1 MAARSGKKETKTTTT
16 RVKKVVAKVTPP
28 AAPSP
33 KKSKKKAVSEDLHV
47 SVASPKKNQEK
58 KLASGNRHASLKQI
72 LLVKREALIQ
82 QIKQQLGQSVSEEQQ
97 RRLEA
102 AMDSGDQALVDLER
116 ENGDL
121 SSRNAKTVSGNSLD
135 DALDSLDEGTYGMC
149 ADCGEE
155 ISEKRLHALPFA
167 RLCVE
172 CQSKRELM
180 EKIERSETALMTAN
194 DHSSFNTCFSDHFLA
209 NHFLDSEVSPFP
221 YSSFAIN
228 DLNFSSRE
236 RFFLI

>member
-16 RVKKVVAKVTPP
+16 RVKKAAAKVASS
-28 AAPSP
+28 AA
-33 KKSKKKAVSEDLHV
+33 
-47 SVASPKKNQEK
+47 ASPKKTK
-58 KLASGNRHASLKQI
+58 KKVVSEDPGTSAASPKKTKKKVGSEGRHGSLKQI
-72 LLVKREALIQ
+72 LLAKREALIQ
-82 QIKQQLGQSVSEEQQ
+82 EIKQQLGQSVSEEQQ

-116 ENGDL
+116 EMGISL
-121 SSRNAKTVSGNSLD
+121 QEMRNRERQLID

-180 EKIERSETALMTAN
+180 EKIERSEQR
-194 DHSSFNTCFSDHFLA
+194 S
-209 NHFLDSEVSPFP
+209 
-221 YSSFAIN
+221 
-228 DLNFSSRE
+228 
-236 RFFLI
+236 

>member
-1 MAARSGKKETKTTTT
+1 MAARSGKKETKSTTT
-16 RVKKVVAKVTPP
+16 RVKKAVKKVATKTVS
-28 AAPSP
+28 SP
-33 KKSKKKAVSEDLHV
+33 KKSMKKATTKTTPAPA
-47 SVASPKKNQEK
+47 ASPKKAK
-58 KLASGNRHASLKQI
+58 KKTGAVDRHASLKEI
-72 LLVKREALIQ
+72 LLAKREALIQ
-82 QIKQQLGQSVSEEQQ
+82 EIKQQLGQSVTEEQQ

-116 ENGDL
+116 EMGISL
-121 SSRNAKTVSGNSLD
+121 QEMRNRERQLID

-180 EKIERSETALMTAN
+180 EKIERSEQR
-194 DHSSFNTCFSDHFLA
+194 S
-209 NHFLDSEVSPFP
+209 
-221 YSSFAIN
+221 
-228 DLNFSSRE
+228 
-236 RFFLI
+236 

>member
-16 RVKKVVAKVTPP
+16 RVKNVVGKVVPPATPTPKKTKKKVVAEDRHTSE
-28 AAPSP
+28 PSP
-33 KKSKKKAVSEDLHV
+33 KKIKKKER
-47 SVASPKKNQEK
+47 
-58 KLASGNRHASLKQI
+58 SGNRHASLKQI
-72 LLVKREALIQ
+72 LIAKREALIQ

-116 ENGDL
+116 EMGISL
-121 SSRNAKTVSGNSLD
+121 QEMRNRERQLID

-172 CQSKRELM
+172 CQSKRELL
-180 EKIERSETALMTAN
+180 EKIERSEQR
-194 DHSSFNTCFSDHFLA
+194 S
-209 NHFLDSEVSPFP
+209 
-221 YSSFAIN
+221 
-228 DLNFSSRE
+228 
-236 RFFLI
+236 

>member
-16 RVKKVVAKVTPP
+16 RVKKTATKKAASAASTPKKTMKKEKPQDSQKP
-28 AAPSP
+28 ASTP
-33 KKSKKKAVSEDLHV
+33 KKSRKKDGSED
-47 SVASPKKNQEK
+47 
-58 KLASGNRHASLKQI
+58 RHASLKQI
-72 LLVKREALIQ
+72 LLVKREALVQ
-82 QIKQQLGQSVSEEQQ
+82 EIKQQLGQSVTEEQQ

-116 ENGDL
+116 EMGISL
-121 SSRNAKTVSGNSLD
+121 QEMRNRERQLID

-180 EKIERSETALMTAN
+180 EKIERSEQR
-194 DHSSFNTCFSDHFLA
+194 S
-209 NHFLDSEVSPFP
+209 
-221 YSSFAIN
+221 
-228 DLNFSSRE
+228 
-236 RFFLI
+236 

>member
-1 MAARSGKKETKTTTT
+1 MAARSGKKAVKPTTT
-16 RVKKVVAKVTPP
+16 RVKKASPKAATK
-28 AAPSP
+28 AAPKAKTKAVPSKKKVMKKEKSTEMDTPVSAP
-33 KKSKKKAVSEDLHV
+33 KKSKKKDGTED
-47 SVASPKKNQEK
+47 
-58 KLASGNRHASLKQI
+58 RHASLKQI
-72 LLVKREALIQ
+72 LLDKREALIQ
-82 QIKQQLGQSVSEEQQ
+82 EIKHQLGQSVTEEQQ

-116 ENGDL
+116 EMGISL
-121 SSRNAKTVSGNSLD
+121 QEMRNRERQLID

-180 EKIERSETALMTAN
+180 EKIERSEQR
-194 DHSSFNTCFSDHFLA
+194 S
-209 NHFLDSEVSPFP
+209 
-221 YSSFAIN
+221 
-228 DLNFSSRE
+228 
-236 RFFLI
+236 

>member
-16 RVKKVVAKVTPP
+16 RVKKAVAKVASP
-28 AAPSP
+28 AAPPP
-33 KKSKKKAVSEDLHV
+33 KKTKKKSGSE
-47 SVASPKKNQEK
+47 
-58 KLASGNRHASLKQI
+58 NRHALLKQI
-72 LLVKREALIQ
+72 LITKREALIQ

-116 ENGDL
+116 EMGISL
-121 SSRNAKTVSGNSLD
+121 QEMRNRERQLID

-155 ISEKRLHALPFA
+155 ISEKRLQALPFA

-180 EKIERSETALMTAN
+180 EKIERSEQR
-194 DHSSFNTCFSDHFLA
+194 S
-209 NHFLDSEVSPFP
+209 
-221 YSSFAIN
+221 
-228 DLNFSSRE
+228 
-236 RFFLI
+236 

>member
-16 RVKKVVAKVTPP
+16 RVKKTAPKQGTKAESSTKKSMKKEKTKESP
-28 AAPSP
+28 ASAATT
-33 KKSKKKAVSEDLHV
+33 KKSKKNDGLVD
-47 SVASPKKNQEK
+47 
-58 KLASGNRHASLKQI
+58 RHASLKVI
-72 LLVKREALIQ
+72 LLAKREALIQ
-82 QIKQQLGQSVSEEQQ
+82 EIKQQLGQSVTEEQQ

-116 ENGDL
+116 EMGISL
-121 SSRNAKTVSGNSLD
+121 QEMRNRERQLID
-135 DALDSLDEGTYGMC
+135 DALDSVDEGTYGIC

-180 EKIERSETALMTAN
+180 EKIERSEQR
-194 DHSSFNTCFSDHFLA
+194 S
-209 NHFLDSEVSPFP
+209 
-221 YSSFAIN
+221 
-228 DLNFSSRE
+228 
-236 RFFLI
+236 

>member
-1 MAARSGKKETKTTTT
+1 MAARSGKKADKPTTT
-16 RVKKVVAKVTPP
+16 RVKKASPKAATK
-28 AAPSP
+28 AAPKAKTKAVPSKKKVMKKEKSTEIETPVSAP
-33 KKSKKKAVSEDLHV
+33 KKSKKKDGTED
-47 SVASPKKNQEK
+47 
-58 KLASGNRHASLKQI
+58 RHASLKQI
-72 LLVKREALIQ
+72 LLDKREALIQ
-82 QIKQQLGQSVSEEQQ
+82 EIKHQLGQSVTEEQQ

-116 ENGDL
+116 EMGISL
-121 SSRNAKTVSGNSLD
+121 QEMRNRERQLID

-180 EKIERSETALMTAN
+180 EKIERSEQR
-194 DHSSFNTCFSDHFLA
+194 S
-209 NHFLDSEVSPFP
+209 
-221 YSSFAIN
+221 
-228 DLNFSSRE
+228 
-236 RFFLI
+236 

>member
-16 RVKKVVAKVTPP
+16 RVKKAVAKVAPP
-28 AAPSP
+28 AASS
-33 KKSKKKAVSEDLHV
+33 SKKTKKEAVSEDLHV
-47 SVASPKKNQEK
+47 SVPSPKKMK
-58 KLASGNRHASLKQI
+58 KKTGSGDRHASLKQI
-72 LLVKREALIQ
+72 LIEKREALIQ
-82 QIKQQLGQSVSEEQQ
+82 EIKQQLGQSVSEEQQ

-116 ENGDL
+116 EMGISL
-121 SSRNAKTVSGNSLD
+121 QEMRNRERQLID

-180 EKIERSETALMTAN
+180 EKIERSEQR
-194 DHSSFNTCFSDHFLA
+194 S
-209 NHFLDSEVSPFP
+209 
-221 YSSFAIN
+221 
-228 DLNFSSRE
+228 
-236 RFFLI
+236 

>member
-16 RVKKVVAKVTPP
+16 RVKKAAAKVAPP

-33 KKSKKKAVSEDLHV
+33 KKTKKKVVSEDRAA
-47 SVASPKKNQEK
+47 SVPPPKKTK
-58 KLASGNRHASLKQI
+58 KKTGSEGRHVSLKQI
-72 LLVKREALIQ
+72 LLVKRETLIQ

-116 ENGDL
+116 EMGISL
-121 SSRNAKTVSGNSLD
+121 QEMRNRERQLID

-149 ADCGEE
+149 ADCEAE
-155 ISEKRLHALPFA
+155 LSEKRLHALPFA

-180 EKIERSETALMTAN
+180 EKIARSEQR
-194 DHSSFNTCFSDHFLA
+194 S
-209 NHFLDSEVSPFP
+209 
-221 YSSFAIN
+221 
-228 DLNFSSRE
+228 
-236 RFFLI
+236 

>member
-16 RVKKVVAKVTPP
+16 RVKKTATKKAAP
-28 AAPSP
+28 AASTPKKIMKKEKPQDSQKPASTP
-33 KKSKKKAVSEDLHV
+33 KKSKKKDGSED
-47 SVASPKKNQEK
+47 
-58 KLASGNRHASLKQI
+58 RHASLKQI

-82 QIKQQLGQSVSEEQQ
+82 EIKQQLGQSVTEEQQ

-116 ENGDL
+116 EMGISL
-121 SSRNAKTVSGNSLD
+121 QEMRNRERQLID

-180 EKIERSETALMTAN
+180 EKIERSEQR
-194 DHSSFNTCFSDHFLA
+194 S
-209 NHFLDSEVSPFP
+209 
-221 YSSFAIN
+221 
-228 DLNFSSRE
+228 
-236 RFFLI
+236 

>member
-16 RVKKVVAKVTPP
+16 RVKKAVAKVTPS

-47 SVASPKKNQEK
+47 SVASPKKTK
-58 KLASGNRHASLKQI
+58 KKTGSGNRHASLKQI

-116 ENGDL
+116 EMGISL
-121 SSRNAKTVSGNSLD
+121 QEMRNRERQLID

-180 EKIERSETALMTAN
+180 EKIERSEQR
-194 DHSSFNTCFSDHFLA
+194 S
-209 NHFLDSEVSPFP
+209 
-221 YSSFAIN
+221 
-228 DLNFSSRE
+228 
-236 RFFLI
+236 

>member
-16 RVKKVVAKVTPP
+16 RVKKAAAKVATS
-28 AAPSP
+28 AAASP
-33 KKSKKKAVSEDLHV
+33 KKSKKKVVSEDRGT
-47 SVASPKKNQEK
+47 SAAPPKKTK
-58 KLASGNRHASLKQI
+58 KKVGSEDRHGSLKQI
-72 LLVKREALIQ
+72 LLAKREALIQ
-82 QIKQQLGQSVSEEQQ
+82 EIKQQLGQSVTDEQQ

-116 ENGDL
+116 EMGISL
-121 SSRNAKTVSGNSLD
+121 QEMRNRERQLID

-180 EKIERSETALMTAN
+180 EKIERSEQR
-194 DHSSFNTCFSDHFLA
+194 S
-209 NHFLDSEVSPFP
+209 
-221 YSSFAIN
+221 
-228 DLNFSSRE
+228 
-236 RFFLI
+236 

>member
-16 RVKKVVAKVTPP
+16 RVKKSASKKVAATAASSQKKTMKKEKPKDRQ
-28 AAPSP
+28 ASAPSP
-33 KKSKKKAVSEDLHV
+33 KKSKKKDGSEH
-47 SVASPKKNQEK
+47 
-58 KLASGNRHASLKQI
+58 RHASLKQI

-82 QIKQQLGQSVSEEQQ
+82 QIKQQLGQSVTEEQQ

-116 ENGDL
+116 EMGISL
-121 SSRNAKTVSGNSLD
+121 QEMRNRERQLID

-180 EKIERSETALMTAN
+180 EKIERSEQR
-194 DHSSFNTCFSDHFLA
+194 S
-209 NHFLDSEVSPFP
+209 
-221 YSSFAIN
+221 
-228 DLNFSSRE
+228 
-236 RFFLI
+236 